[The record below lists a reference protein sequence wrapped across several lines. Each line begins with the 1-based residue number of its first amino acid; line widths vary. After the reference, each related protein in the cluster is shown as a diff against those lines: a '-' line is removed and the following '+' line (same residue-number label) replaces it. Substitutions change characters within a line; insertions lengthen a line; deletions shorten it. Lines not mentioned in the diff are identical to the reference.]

1 MSCGAAPAPTAAP
14 PSLPPA
20 KSGKKTSSAQN
31 PGGDEASAA
40 AAAAA
45 TAPAN
50 SNDQASLNYL
60 AQLRSASALLE
71 AVIDALQA
79 ATQVRQSVQSV
90 QRGYDD
96 DVEWQI
102 TVSLIRWF
110 WGGLK
115 FIWNVP
121 HSAWA
126 FH

>member
-45 TAPAN
+45 TAPSN
-50 SNDQASLNYL
+50 SNDEQASLNYL

-71 AVIDALQA
+71 AVIDALQT

-90 QRGYDD
+90 
-96 DVEWQI
+96 E
-102 TVSLIRWF
+102 
-110 WGGLK
+110 
-115 FIWNVP
+115 
-121 HSAWA
+121 AM
-126 FH
+126 